1 MRKATLVLSLVA
13 VQTLP
18 AETPSVLA
26 IRNARVVSV
35 SSPAIS
41 RGTVVVRNGLIE
53 AVGANVSPPADA
65 WIIEGDGLTVYPG
78 LIDGLSTIGIP
89 QPAATGGGG
98 GRGAAPTTPAPITL
112 ATPTVTGGR
121 GGGGGSEPVPNNQS
135 WIKAADQ
142 IQATDRRIATA
153 RSAGFT
159 TAVTFPA
166 RGIFAGHGAV
176 INLAGDSAGK
186 MIVSSPAGIYLN
198 MGSGGRGGGGGS
210 GYPGSLMGV
219 IAYIRQTYLDA
230 EHYREAKETYG
241 RNPRGLKRPD
251 YNREL
256 EGVLEGRRVLIPA
269 SSAVQIDR
277 MLRFGAEMKLN
288 MILYDVQEGYRLA
301 DQIRK
306 SNVPVLVSLRWPER
320 MPGGDP
326 EISET
331 FRALEL
337 RDKAPSTPAALAKA
351 GVRFALYTGGVE
363 PAADIMRAVRR
374 AIDSG
379 LPADQAIRAL
389 TLGPAELFGVSD
401 RLGSIE
407 TGKIANLVVTDG
419 DLFLEKTKVRHVLVD
434 GVKYEPAAVTPA
446 TAERTSD
453 Q

>member
-1 MRKATLVLSLVA
+1 
-13 VQTLP
+13 
-18 AETPSVLA
+18 A
-26 IRNARVVSV
+26 IRNARVVPV
-35 SSPAIS
+35 SGPAIAK
-41 RGTVVVRNGLIE
+41 GTVVVRNGLIE

-78 LIDGLSTIGIP
+78 LIDALSTIGIP
-89 QPAATGGGG
+89 QPVPTGGGG
-98 GRGAAPTTPAPITL
+98 GRGAAPTTPPPITL
-112 ATPTVTGGR
+112 ATPTVTGDR
-121 GGGGGSEPVPNNQS
+121 GGGGGEPVANNQS
-135 WIKAADQ
+135 WVKAADQ

-186 MIVSSPAGIYLN
+186 MIVNSAAGIYLS
-198 MGSGGRGGGGGS
+198 MGSGGRGGGG

-288 MILYDVQEGYRLA
+288 MILYDAQEGYRLA

-306 SNVPVLVSLRWPER
+306 ANVPVLVSLRWPER
-320 MPGGDP
+320 MPGADP

-363 PAADIMRAVRR
+363 RGADVMRAVRR

-389 TLGPAELFGVSD
+389 TLGPAELFGVAD

-419 DLFLEKTKVRHVLVD
+419 DLFQEKTRVRHVLVD
-434 GVKYEPAAVTPA
+434 GVKYEPAAETPA
-446 TAERTSD
+446 TGERTTD